1 MTDYVQYKLQIRYE
15 NYDAYEKY
23 DEDIQDILES
33 KYGELGATHI
43 QQCYVSPSIRL
54 LLVTSFEA
62 PDGILSELRSVKLGE
77 GIATDVQMVEY
88 RRR

>member
-1 MTDYVQYKLQIRYE
+1 MIDYVQYKLQIRYE
-15 NYDAYEKY
+15 NYDSYEKY
-23 DEDIQDILES
+23 DQDIQDILET
-33 KYGELGATHI
+33 KYGKLGATHI

-62 PDGILSELRSVKLGE
+62 PDGILSDLKSVKLGE
-77 GIATDVQMVEY
+77 GIATDIQLEEY

>member
-1 MTDYVQYKLQIRYE
+1 MSEYVQYKLQIRYE

-23 DEDIQDILES
+23 DKDIQDTLET

-43 QQCYVSPSIRL
+43 QRCYVSPSVRL

-62 PDGILSELRSVKLGE
+62 PDGILDELRSVKLGE
-77 GIATDVQMVEY
+77 GIATDIRMEEY

>member
-1 MTDYVQYKLQIRYE
+1 MSEYVQYRLQIRYE

-23 DEDIQDILES
+23 DKDIQNILET

-43 QQCYVSPSIRL
+43 QQCYVSPSVRL

-62 PDGILSELRSVKLGE
+62 PDGILDELRSVKLGE
-77 GIATDVQMVEY
+77 GIATDIRMKEY